1 MTRPTKAEL
10 HQLACAIDDLLSTE
24 DRWTKGSNA
33 FDKYGHSVLAD
44 SSTAV
49 CWCLRGA
56 ILHVHLKYVH
66 DDPWLDW
73 DGALYNAVA
82 RAIGDTSYIERSIVH
97 WNDDPERTF
106 AEVKAM
112 LARLKA
118 ETAKRAPHQRS
129 EHHTSEVSTTPAK

>member
-1 MTRPTKAEL
+1 MTTPTKAEL
-10 HQLACAIDDLLSTE
+10 HQIACAIDDLLSTE

-33 FDKYGHSVLAD
+33 LDKYGHSVLTD
-44 SSTAV
+44 NPTAV

-56 ILHVHLKYVH
+56 ILACTYKYVH

-73 DGALYNAVA
+73 DDALHNVVA

-97 WNDDPERTF
+97 WNDAPERTF
-106 AEVKAM
+106 ADVKAM

-118 ETAKRAPHQRS
+118 DTDP
-129 EHHTSEVSTTPAK
+129 TSQATPQENTP